1 MAEKLKANTIHQAT
15 IIQAVKELTDDDIE
29 TSTSNIGEVLMRPQN
44 YDMGNRLFT
53 MCASTSGL
61 LEKKPGPNGNNAY
74 FVTEKGERYLQQ
86 NIRKVQTYGE
96 YEAIGSDKKVSIA
109 PSKAALGAMA
119 ELETLIQNNTELRA
133 IAHRLYN
140 EVDAVI
146 REVEEG
152 A

>member
-15 IIQAVKELTDDDIE
+15 IIQAVKQLIDDDVE
-29 TSTSNIGEVLMRPQN
+29 TSTSNIGELLMRPQN
-44 YDMGNRLFT
+44 YDMGSRLFS

-74 FVTEKGERYLQQ
+74 FVTEKGELYLQQ

-96 YEAIGSDKKVSIA
+96 YEAIGSDKKVSIE
-109 PSKAALGAMA
+109 PSKTALGAMA
-119 ELETLIQNNTELRA
+119 ELEQLIRNNTELRA
-133 IAHRLYN
+133 VAHRLYN
-140 EVDAVI
+140 EVDAAI
-146 REVEEG
+146 KEIEES

>member
-44 YDMGNRLFT
+44 YDMGNRLFN
-53 MCASTSGL
+53 MCSAASGL

-86 NIRKVQTYGE
+86 NIRKVQTYG
-96 YEAIGSDKKVSIA
+96 
-109 PSKAALGAMA
+109 
-119 ELETLIQNNTELRA
+119 
-133 IAHRLYN
+133 
-140 EVDAVI
+140 
-146 REVEEG
+146 
-152 A
+152 